1 MSWDESTPWS
11 ERVFGALP
19 YLLPLMDALV
29 YGDGNFILRQFPT
42 ITSIALLPL
51 IPFVT
56 LYGQFIRLIPFAGLI
71 LFMGLFFAVVR
82 NENIS
87 RFIRFNV
94 LQAILLDLILM
105 VFNLILP
112 LVGQGLQLDLLT
124 ETLFNTVFL
133 GIFVIFI
140 YGVYKSSRGQYA
152 EIPAI
157 SDAVNMQI
165 R

>member
-1 MSWDESTPWS
+1 MSWDDSTPWS

-19 YLLPLMDALV
+19 YLLPLMDAIV
-29 YGDGNFILRQFPT
+29 YGDGQFIMRQFPT
-42 ITSIALLPL
+42 ITSIGLLPI
-51 IPFVT
+51 IPLVQI
-56 LYGQFIRLIPFAGLI
+56 YAQFIRLIPFAGLI

-105 VFNLILP
+105 VCNLVLP
-112 LVGQGLQLDLLT
+112 IISQGLQLTLLT
-124 ETLFNTVFL
+124 ETLFNTIFL
-133 GIFVIFI
+133 GIFAIFA
-140 YGVYKSSRGQYA
+140 YSVFKTVQGQYA

-157 SDAVNMQI
+157 SNAVNMQI
-165 R
+165 

>member
-1 MSWDESTPWS
+1 MSWDDSTPWS

-19 YLLPLMDALV
+19 YLLPLMDAIV
-29 YGDGNFILRQFPT
+29 YGDGQYIMRQFPT
-42 ITSIALLPL
+42 ATSIGLLPI
-51 IPFVT
+51 IPFVQI
-56 LYGQFIRLIPFAGLI
+56 YAQFIRLIPFAGLI

-105 VFNLILP
+105 VCNLVLP
-112 LVGQGLQLDLLT
+112 IISQGIQLELLT
-124 ETLFNTVFL
+124 ETLFNTIFL
-133 GIFVIFI
+133 GMFATFAYSVFRT
-140 YGVYKSSRGQYA
+140 VQGQYA

-157 SDAVNMQI
+157 SNAVNMQI
-165 R
+165 

>member
-1 MSWDESTPWS
+1 
-11 ERVFGALP
+11 
-19 YLLPLMDALV
+19 
-29 YGDGNFILRQFPT
+29 
-42 ITSIALLPL
+42 
-51 IPFVT
+51 
-56 LYGQFIRLIPFAGLI
+56 
-71 LFMGLFFAVVR
+71 MGLFFAVVR

-105 VFNLILP
+105 VCNLVLP
-112 LVGQGLQLDLLT
+112 IVSQALHLALLT

-133 GIFVIFI
+133 GVLATFI
-140 YGVYKSSRGQYA
+140 YGVFKTSRGQYA
-152 EIPAI
+152 EIPTI

>member
-1 MSWDESTPWS
+1 MSWNESTPWS
-11 ERVFGALP
+11 DRVLGALP
-19 YLLPLMDALV
+19 YLLPLMDAIV
-29 YGDGNFILRQFPT
+29 YGDGQYIMRQFPT
-42 ITSIALLPL
+42 ITSIGLLPI
-51 IPFVT
+51 IPFVQI
-56 LYGQFIRLIPFAGLI
+56 YAQFIRLIPFAGLI

-82 NENIS
+82 NDNIS

-94 LQAILLDLILM
+94 LQAILLDLVLM
-105 VFNLILP
+105 VCNLVLPIL
-112 LVGQGLQLDLLT
+112 GQGLQVELII

-133 GIFVIFI
+133 GILATFAYSVL
-140 YGVYKSSRGQYA
+140 KTSQGQYA

>member
-1 MSWDESTPWS
+1 MSWDESIPWS

-29 YGDGNFILRQFPT
+29 YGDGNFILRQFP
-42 ITSIALLPL
+42 IAQMGLLPIL
-51 IPFVT
+51 PVLTI
-56 LYGQFIRLIPFAGLI
+56 YRQIPFAGLI
-71 LFMGLFFAVVR
+71 LFLALFFGVVR

-105 VFNLILP
+105 VCNLILP
-112 LVGQGLQLDLLT
+112 LVGNGFQLALLT

-133 GIFVIFI
+133 GVLFTFI

-157 SDAVNMQI
+157 SEAVNMQI

>member
-42 ITSIALLPL
+42 ITSIGLLPI
-51 IPFVT
+51 IPV
-56 LYGQFIRLIPFAGLI
+56 LQIYGQFIRLVPFAGLI
-71 LFMGLFFAVVR
+71 LFMGLFFVVVR

-87 RFIRFNV
+87 RFVRFNV

-105 VFNLILP
+105 VCNLILP
-112 LVGQGLQLDLLT
+112 IIGQGFQLDLLT
-124 ETLFNTVFL
+124 ETLFNTLFL
-133 GIFVIFI
+133 GILATFI
-140 YGVYKSSRGQYA
+140 YAVFKSSRGQYA

-157 SDAVNMQI
+157 SNAVNMQI

>member
-11 ERVFGALP
+11 DRVFGALP

-29 YGDGNFILRQFPT
+29 YGDGQYILRQFPLV
-42 ITSIALLPL
+42 SIGFLPIMPVL
-51 IPFVT
+51 QIYAQFV
-56 LYGQFIRLIPFAGLI
+56 RLIPFAGLI

-105 VFNLILP
+105 VCNLVLP
-112 LVGQGLQLDLLT
+112 IISSSLQLDLLT
-124 ETLFNTVFL
+124 QTLFNTLFL
-133 GIFVIFI
+133 GILATFI
-140 YGVYKSSRGQYA
+140 YGVVKTIRGQYA

-165 R
+165 P

>member
-1 MSWDESTPWS
+1 MSWDDSTPWS

-19 YLLPLMDALV
+19 YLLPLMDAIV
-29 YGDGNFILRQFPT
+29 YGDGQYIMRQFPT
-42 ITSIALLPL
+42 ITSIGLLPI
-51 IPFVT
+51 IPFVQI
-56 LYGQFIRLIPFAGLI
+56 YAQFIRLIPFAGLI

-105 VFNLILP
+105 VCNLVLP
-112 LVGQGLQLDLLT
+112 IISQGIQLELLT
-124 ETLFNTVFL
+124 ETLFNTIFL
-133 GIFVIFI
+133 GVFATFAYSVFKT
-140 YGVYKSSRGQYA
+140 VQGQYA

-157 SDAVNMQI
+157 SNAVNMQI
-165 R
+165 

>member
-11 ERVFGALP
+11 DRVFGALP

-29 YGDGNFILRQFPT
+29 YGDGNFILRQFPL
-42 ITSIALLPL
+42 ITSIGLLPI
-51 IPFVT
+51 IPLT
-56 LYGQFIRLIPFAGLI
+56 QIYGQFIRVIPFAGLI

-105 VFNLILP
+105 VCNLVLP
-112 LVGQGLQLDLLT
+112 IVSQALNLELLT

-133 GIFVIFI
+133 GVLGTFI
-140 YGVYKSSRGQYA
+140 YSVFKTSRGQYA
-152 EIPAI
+152 EIPTI

>member
-11 ERVFGALP
+11 ERIFGALP
-19 YLLPLMDALV
+19 YLLPLMDAIV
-29 YGDGNFILRQFPT
+29 YGDGQYIMRQFPT
-42 ITSIALLPL
+42 ITSIGLLPI
-51 IPFVT
+51 IPIVQI
-56 LYGQFIRLIPFAGLI
+56 YAQFIRLIPFAGLI

-105 VFNLILP
+105 VCNLVLP
-112 LVGQGLQLDLLT
+112 IVSRGVQVGLLT
-124 ETLFNTVFL
+124 ETLFNTIFL
-133 GIFVIFI
+133 GIFAAFI
-140 YGVYKSSRGQYA
+140 YSVFKTIRGQYA

-157 SDAVNMQI
+157 SNAVNMQI
-165 R
+165 

>member
-19 YLLPLMDALV
+19 YLLPLMDAII
-29 YGDGNFILRQFPT
+29 YGDGQYILRQFP
-42 ITSIALLPL
+42 IVSIGLVPIMPVLQIYA
-51 IPFVT
+51 
-56 LYGQFIRLIPFAGLI
+56 QFIRFIPFAGLI

-94 LQAILLDLILM
+94 LQAILLDLVLM
-105 VFNLILP
+105 VCNLVLP
-112 LVGQGLQLDLLT
+112 IVGQGIQLELLT

-133 GIFVIFI
+133 GTLATFV
-140 YGVYKSSRGQYA
+140 YGVFKSSQGQYA